1 MAMIQVSE
9 AAVDAVLEKAKQ
21 SGMEDFA
28 ADFMAG
34 LRLENKELHSALD
47 GLLNSY
53 IQTIMPGI
61 DLKRFM
67 DMFQD
72 DDDEI
77 NVEAVKDV
85 SESMSKFMEIAT
97 HGRTMTVCT
106 VGIIYKALKAEIEAR
121 ELED

>member
-53 IQTIMPGI
+53 IQTIMPFVWRCI
-61 DLKRFM
+61 CNIR
-67 DMFQD
+67 
-72 DDDEI
+72 I
-77 NVEAVKDV
+77 PNT
-85 SESMSKFMEIAT
+85 SKEFIT
-97 HGRTMTVCT
+97 DHL
-106 VGIIYKALKAEIEAR
+106 IIKTNI
-121 ELED
+121 